1 MVTNLSFSES
11 AYDRFVTKELKYD
24 FLRHLTFVIP
34 IPKVS
39 PLRRETEAPRLS
51 VRINLAYVR
60 KITIQRIGRILNVF
74 CSLHTTLNI

>member
-1 MVTNLSFSES
+1 MIDSSRKNLS
-11 AYDRFVTKELKYD
+11 TT

-39 PLRRETEAPRLS
+39 PLRRETEAQRLS

-60 KITIQRIGRILNVF
+60 KITIQCIGRSLNMF
-74 CSLHTTLNI
+74 CSLHTILNI